1 VETALDAPQEK
12 LLFTPGP
19 LNTSPTVKQAMLRDL
34 GSRDDE
40 FTGIVAEIRSE
51 LLALAGT
58 SAEDGFDAVLMQG
71 SGTFGLESVCAS
83 GIPADGE
90 LLVLING
97 VYGRRIAHIARTL
110 GMAVWELDWDEDH
123 PVAPGSVEEALVE
136 HPEISHVAM
145 VHCET
150 TTGIMNPL
158 QEVAEIVK
166 SHGRHFIVDAM
177 SSFGAVPIDMS
188 KTPIDYLVSSSNKCM
203 EGVPGFSFVLFRTE
217 VLEATKGAARS
228 VSLDLREQ
236 WKTLEETGQFRFTP
250 PTHAILAFRQALRE
264 LKSEGGPEAR
274 GSRYSTMQEMLSEGM
289 LELGFQPYL
298 ASEVQS
304 PVITTFRYHKD
315 SAFDFEGFYHRLTES
330 GFVIYPGKL
339 SEADCFRVGSAGQIG
354 VEEIIA
360 LLVAVRTTLEDM
372 GVTLTPV

>member
-1 VETALDAPQEK
+1 
-12 LLFTPGP
+12 
-19 LNTSPTVKQAMLRDL
+19 
-34 GSRDDE
+34 
-40 FTGIVAEIRSE
+40 
-51 LLALAGT
+51 
-58 SAEDGFDAVLMQG
+58 
-71 SGTFGLESVCAS
+71 
-83 GIPADGE
+83 
-90 LLVLING
+90 
-97 VYGRRIAHIARTL
+97 
-110 GMAVWELDWDEDH
+110 
-123 PVAPGSVEEALVE
+123 
-136 HPEISHVAM
+136 
-145 VHCET
+145 
-150 TTGIMNPL
+150 
-158 QEVAEIVK
+158 
-166 SHGRHFIVDAM
+166 
-177 SSFGAVPIDMS
+177 
-188 KTPIDYLVSSSNKCM
+188 
-203 EGVPGFSFVLFRTE
+203 
-217 VLEATKGAARS
+217 
-228 VSLDLREQ
+228 LDLREQ

-274 GSRYSTMQEMLSEGM
+274 GSRYSTLQEMLSEGM

-339 SEADCFRVGSAGQIG
+339 SEVDCFRVGSAGQIG